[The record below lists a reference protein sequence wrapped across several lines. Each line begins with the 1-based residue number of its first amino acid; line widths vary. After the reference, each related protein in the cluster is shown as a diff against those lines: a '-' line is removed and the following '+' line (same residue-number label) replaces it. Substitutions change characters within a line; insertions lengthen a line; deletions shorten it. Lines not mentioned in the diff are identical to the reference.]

1 LNKLFL
7 LSIVSLP
14 LIFTGCALKSN
25 YNSSFQ
31 KNNNL
36 EKDYKIA
43 GTIENHMQQGFFR
56 STIYNRVVLYIDN
69 KLVVKA
75 PLNDDYTGRIE
86 LFYKEKAL
94 SLECGKD
101 SMFAQPKCIIFL
113 NNENLGKLEFKPD
126 YMR

>member
-1 LNKLFL
+1 MNKLFL
-7 LSIVSLP
+7 LSIVLLP

-36 EKDYKIA
+36 EKDFKIT

-86 LFYKEKAL
+86 LFYNEKIL
-94 SLECGKD
+94 SIECGKD
-101 SMFAQPKCIIFL
+101 NMFAQPKCIIFL
-113 NNENLGKLEFKPD
+113 DNENLGKLEFRPD